1 MGLPAAQRQVPG
13 IRATEEVED
22 LSQAAGR
29 QVEQAFQFLQRKDY
43 IQEREGYLMGEVIA
57 DGIIRE
63 VPLYAGLRPLS
74 RPWTG
79 PLGSP
84 VWRCHAVALV
94 TDLMRS
100 LTSVTFFSV
109 QVGFT
114 EFAETINGRIAQVC
128 TCFPSHIPEIGAC
141 LNMVLFSHA
150 MCVWSV
156 SVTMDVAPSSRKD
169 ELARLAVTAAGARAR
184 GGALSP
190 FEDVQ
195 VAFIIG
201 LGETFNGDILTQL
214 AEHPVKA
221 MILAGFITAASLP
234 PVFDARTEDRRGIA
248 LFNSLVPVS
257 VRDTALSLF
266 SSTGA
271 DKVTP
276 APTRGS
282 LTLRSRGAV
291 RCAYAPVQVLLGK
304 IH

>member
-1 MGLPAAQRQVPG
+1 
-13 IRATEEVED
+13 
-22 LSQAAGR
+22 
-29 QVEQAFQFLQRKDY
+29 
-43 IQEREGYLMGEVIA
+43 
-57 DGIIRE
+57 
-63 VPLYAGLRPLS
+63 
-74 RPWTG
+74 
-79 PLGSP
+79 
-84 VWRCHAVALV
+84 
-94 TDLMRS
+94 
-100 LTSVTFFSV
+100 
-109 QVGFT
+109 
-114 EFAETINGRIAQVC
+114 
-128 TCFPSHIPEIGAC
+128 
-141 LNMVLFSHA
+141 
-150 MCVWSV
+150 
-156 SVTMDVAPSSRKD
+156 
-169 ELARLAVTAAGARAR
+169 
-184 GGALSP
+184 
-190 FEDVQ
+190 VQ